1 MKRDIPNKTFCKPDV
16 IKQLPTHLQEIA
28 GKGDYQLYIKGGVNE
43 ATDAPTDMPTPS
55 PKDVPTSAPTDADSE
70 EGCENLTVRKN
81 MLVSIKKGKKQK
93 KTMKLEDSKE
103 DVCECAEL
111 CKNAGYDIF
120 QYYSFVKRGKVK
132 TSCQCMN
139 LTNKVKAKTKKGY
152 TAGAL
157 SPAAEE
163 AFSKF
168 KVKTSKK
175 DQKAGQ

>member
-1 MKRDIPNKTFCKPDV
+1 M
-16 IKQLPTHLQEIA
+16 
-28 GKGDYQLYIKGGVNE
+28 G
-43 ATDAPTDMPTPS
+43 ATDAPTDMPTPA
-55 PKDVPTSAPTDADSE
+55 PTDKPTSAPTDKPTSAPTDSE

-93 KTMKLEDSKE
+93 KTMKLEDDTKE

-111 CKNAGYDIF
+111 CENAGYDIF
-120 QYYSFVKRGKVK
+120 QYYSKVKRGKVK
-132 TSCQCMN
+132 TSCQCMS

-157 SPAAEE
+157 SSAAEE

-175 DQKAGQ
+175 DQK